1 MCLSC
6 VFPDSQLDECDDL
19 VASPVG
25 KAYPN
30 KKDAGGEYDP
40 DLPLVIQQRPEK
52 AEAEPYDSEQYHLS
66 QLQDRDGLI
75 SKIAQRIRREK
86 QTLESPTAESI
97 TFDAMND
104 SNLRRIINWKI
115 INHGRQ
121 TIIIV

>member
-1 MCLSC
+1 MQVVSDDKD
-6 VFPDSQLDECDDL
+6 VGDKFDS
-19 VASPVG
+19 
-25 KAYPN
+25 
-30 KKDAGGEYDP
+30 
-40 DLPLVIQQRPEK
+40 DLPLVIQQRPET
-52 AEAEPYDSEQYHLS
+52 AEAEPYEREQYHLS

-97 TFDAMND
+97 TFDAIHD
-104 SNLRRIINWKI
+104 SNVRRVINWKI

>member
-1 MCLSC
+1 M
-6 VFPDSQLDECDDL
+6 
-19 VASPVG
+19 
-25 KAYPN
+25 N
-30 KKDAGGEYDP
+30 
-40 DLPLVIQQRPEK
+40 
-52 AEAEPYDSEQYHLS
+52 

-97 TFDAMND
+97 TFDAIHD